1 MKIALIGYGKM
12 GRMIEEII
20 LKENKHEV
28 FARFNSANE
37 LTADKLNGADVAI
50 EFTQPNLAVKNISI
64 CFDAGVPV
72 VCGTTGWLAQIEEV
86 KKLARHKNGSLIYA
100 SNFSVGVN
108 LFFELNKQ
116 LAQLMNNHPQYKLRM
131 EEIHHTEK
139 KDAPSGTAISLAND
153 IISITSKNNWVNNE
167 SGIDDEI
174 SIISHRLH
182 NVTGT
187 HIVQYKSDVDQI
199 EIKHE
204 AFNRS
209 GFASGALLAAEIIL
223 KHKGVHTFSE
233 ILKLTNK

>member
-1 MKIALIGYGKM
+1 
-12 GRMIEEII
+12 
-20 LKENKHEV
+20 
-28 FARFNSANE
+28 
-37 LTADKLNGADVAI
+37 
-50 EFTQPNLAVKNISI
+50 
-64 CFDAGVPV
+64 V